1 MACPVCFENLKKFS
15 VSRKPPCFQKPN
27 NRTGTHTA
35 LSSASNP
42 RCCVSSCLTQA
53 PCTVLYKCGCMCQ
66 GLICPIYIWVLRP
79 TYIPGWWSLTRL
91 GSHHGNSNKTGLAHR
106 CSNKRNIKLS
116 PSPTTAAT
124 ARRLRPTVSVGRS
137 AGPGGL
143 FRRLEVLHEFHL
155 LLRFARSGLRLGRL
169 LQATDSLLQT
179 LLLRLQGPDLRC
191 CIPRPRCHLPGPGLQ
206 LHRLGW

>member
-27 NRTGTHTA
+27 NRTGMHTA
-35 LSSASNP
+35 EHNSASTQ

-53 PCTVLYKCGCMCQ
+53 PCTVLYKCGCVCQ
-66 GLICPIYIWVLRP
+66 GLVCPIYTWVLRP

-91 GSHHGNSNKTGLAHR
+91 GSHHGKSDKTGLAHR
-106 CSNKRNIKLS
+106 CSNKRKIKLS
-116 PSPTTAAT
+116 PSPTAAAT
-124 ARRLRPTVSVGRS
+124 ARRLRPAVLAGRS
-137 AGPGGL
+137 AGRGGL
-143 FRRLEVLHEFHL
+143 FRRLEGDFHL

-169 LQATDSLLQT
+169 LQATDLLLQT

-191 CIPRPRCHLPGPGLQ
+191 CTPSPRCHLHGPGLQ